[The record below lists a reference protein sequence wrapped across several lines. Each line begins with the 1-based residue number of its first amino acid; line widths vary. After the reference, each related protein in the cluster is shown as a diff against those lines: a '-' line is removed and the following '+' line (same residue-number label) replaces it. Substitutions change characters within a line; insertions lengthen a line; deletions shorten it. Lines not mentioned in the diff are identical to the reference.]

1 MDITESLEIRVFFIS
16 NLFTFMSKNDHATV

>member
-16 NLFTFMSKNDHATV
+16 NLFIFMSKNGHATV